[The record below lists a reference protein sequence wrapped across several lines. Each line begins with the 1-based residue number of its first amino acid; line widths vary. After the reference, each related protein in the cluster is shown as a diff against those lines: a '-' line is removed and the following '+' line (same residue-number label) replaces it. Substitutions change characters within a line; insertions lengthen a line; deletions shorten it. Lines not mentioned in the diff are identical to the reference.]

1 MIHFHVSLQVPFFN
15 ERLATQGTNMRL
27 FARMGAHMRYQV
39 SFAYKIF
46 RALFA
51 TEWSFNI
58 LAFCVTAL
66 MEDKIS
72 FEREGLSA
80 RFTGERPI
88 PGMAPRHMV
97 YQMLLSCKWLIADI
111 AAMRII
117 A

>member
-1 MIHFHVSLQVPFFN
+1 
-15 ERLATQGTNMRL
+15 
-27 FARMGAHMRYQV
+27 
-39 SFAYKIF
+39 
-46 RALFA
+46 
-51 TEWSFNI
+51 
-58 LAFCVTAL
+58 

-97 YQMLLSCKWLIADI
+97 YQMLLLEKRNKHYLKLPLSDILTPINYLSCKWLIADI